1 MILGLMG
8 TAQVDSDTTLIRI
21 LDLAEQNDG
30 IKFNGAVIRRGL
42 KSLINMD
49 FRLEKWGV
57 LVSDTYKQVLDRF
70 VDGDDSTSANDF
82 YVIMISQVFQKLLRT
97 SQTKFKI
104 KDTLPR
110 AVWREHCWP
119 LIMLFSNLI
128 RFSTPSM
135 FWEHWLIV
143 WNCVNISYITSSN
156 QTLNCKTLKHKKG
169 YR

>member
-110 AVWREHCWP
+110 AV
-119 LIMLFSNLI
+119 
-128 RFSTPSM
+128 
-135 FWEHWLIV
+135 
-143 WNCVNISYITSSN
+143 
-156 QTLNCKTLKHKKG
+156 
-169 YR
+169 